1 MPNITRRV
9 APESNGFQ
17 WLQCLDFLGP
27 QAIETS
33 CKPRNKAQKVAL
45 GKDQSVESLILEV
58 GVRWKK
64 VDLVATCET
73 GGVAPFPSS
82 RSSQSVGHK
91 LVLVQFVQRAAL
103 HMRTMHLYPALHALL
118 NRLQLSC

>member
-1 MPNITRRV
+1 M
-9 APESNGFQ
+9 
-17 WLQCLDFLGP
+17 
-27 QAIETS
+27 ETS

-45 GKDQSVESLILEV
+45 GMDQSVESLILEV